1 MFSLILYLLCV
12 LVFLLVL
19 AFLVFTGYLHY
30 VHWKY
35 SHIPQPKR
43 PRYTM
48 ICIILIMH
56 VCMHTIIH
64 AHAITTAKYLLKSMA
79 TIWIVNYSSQKQS
92 LLHDFSHFFRGVW
105 FFFFFFFFNYSIM
118 EWLQQS
124 WFRWKFS
131 WQCEKWMGH
140 VYLYNC
146 MHYTCPMTIVTIRL
160 GQSQWC
166 TTFT

>member
-1 MFSLILYLLCV
+1 MSWCFCWCWPSWYSL
-12 LVFLLVL
+12 
-19 AFLVFTGYLHY
+19 ATSTMSTGSTLTSLSQRDLGIQWF
-30 VHWKY
+30 V
-35 SHIPQPKR
+35 
-43 PRYTM
+43 T
-48 ICIILIMH
+48 IILIMH

-105 FFFFFFFFNYSIM
+105 FFFFFFFFFFNYSIM
-118 EWLQQS
+118 EWLRQS

-160 GQSQWC
+160 GQSQRC
-166 TTFT
+166 TTCT